1 MHHREIP
8 PVVPATLVGKRAGTG
23 ATSTTVLS
31 PVMAALAH
39 AHRAWAKRHAPWLLK
54 EYGDA

>member
-1 MHHREIP
+1 MTHREIP
-8 PVVPATLVGKRAGTG
+8 PVVPAALVGKRAGTG
-23 ATSTTVLS
+23 TTLT
-31 PVMAALAH
+31 PAMAALAH